1 MKTVFGIIGYGMV
14 GQAIGASLQN
24 ADVVIVDPAYTQ
36 TSIADLVK
44 LNPVAIFVC
53 VPTPIEEHT
62 FSTLTT
68 TLDEIKNSQYIGI
81 TVVKSTV
88 LAQYLEPYDVV
99 YNPEFLSRA
108 TAIDDLLN
116 PPYVVVAGDR
126 AAELIELYHKHT
138 TMDLSNV
145 HFVDIPTA
153 SFIKYTANAF
163 YALKVTYMNEMHNV
177 ANLSGANYERAASI
191 LRTNPMF
198 GNNHV
203 SVPGPD
209 GEYGFGGP
217 CLPKDTAALIRHY
230 PSELLAKAIEL
241 NSRFRA

>member
-1 MKTVFGIIGYGMV
+1 MKPVFGIIGHGMV
-14 GQAIGASLQN
+14 GQAIGASLKD

-36 TSIADLVK
+36 TSIADLVN
-44 LNPVAIFVC
+44 LAPVAIFVC
-53 VPTPIEEHT
+53 VPTPLEEPT
-62 FSTLTT
+62 FDTLTT
-68 TLDEIKNSQYIGI
+68 TLDEIKSNNYAGI

-88 LAQYLEPYDVV
+88 LAQYIEPYDVV

-108 TAIDDLLN
+108 TALDDLLN
-116 PPYVVVAGDR
+116 PPYVIVAGNR
-126 AAELIELYHKHT
+126 AEELIDLYHTHT

-145 HFVDIPTA
+145 HIVDIPTA

-177 ANLSGANYERAASI
+177 ATLSGANYDQAASI

-203 SVPGPD
+203 DVPGPD

-217 CLPKDTAALIRHY
+217 CLPKDTATLIQHY
-230 PSELLAKAIEL
+230 PSELLSKAIDL